1 LRYKQNSKSF
11 YSKTPEIVEFTH
23 MHQINNTQP
32 LHKAQYYICVKVSQ
46 TIGKSLQIQNKYKC

>member
-1 LRYKQNSKSF
+1 
-11 YSKTPEIVEFTH
+11 